1 LRFALLKLFPCVR
14 QFLARMAAVR
24 FRFAELHAL
33 LDVASAAKVAQ
44 FRFGQWSDAREPGK

>member
-1 LRFALLKLFPCVR
+1 
-14 QFLARMAAVR
+14 MAAVR